1 VPHTIPVTRYFPR
14 DNVAWHLEEP
24 RVLRKLSLSLP
35 AMAVIAGL
43 LVRLIRVGVSEMS
56 ASWWG
61 VFGAVAL
68 GVIVLLTTATAH
80 LGNYPVKQW
89 MWRAPLFGLAEGAA
103 EAGVSAL
110 LTVIG
115 VERLGSARA
124 HLSDW
129 PSMATDTIVGTP
141 GLAFLDGRV
150 VMVSLF
156 ALVLAGV
163 VQVVR
168 YLLLRSEHRD
178 HTAVAIHEEHERQEQ
193 AASQHVE

>member
-1 VPHTIPVTRYFPR
+1 MHYTHVARYFPR

-24 RVLRKLSLSLP
+24 RVFRKLTLSLP
-35 AMAVIAGL
+35 AMAIAAGV
-43 LVRLIRVGVSEMS
+43 LVRLIRVGVGGMS

-61 VFGAVAL
+61 VFGAIAL
-68 GVIVLLTTATAH
+68 GMVVLLTIATAH

-89 MWRAPLFGLAEGAA
+89 LWRAPLFGLAEGAA
-103 EAGVSAL
+103 EAGASAL
-110 LTVIG
+110 LTMLG
-115 VERLGSARA
+115 VEVLGSTRA

-129 PSMATDTIVGTP
+129 PSMATDTIIGTP
-141 GLAFLDGRV
+141 GLGFVDGRI

-168 YLLLRSEHRD
+168 YLLLRSEDRD
-178 HTAVAIHEEHERQEQ
+178 TTAIAIHEEHERQEQ
-193 AASQHVE
+193 AAAERAE

>member
-1 VPHTIPVTRYFPR
+1 MTRYFPR

-24 RVLRKLSLSLP
+24 RVVRKLTLSLP

-43 LVRLIRVGVSEMS
+43 LVRLIRVGASGIS
-56 ASWWG
+56 ANWWG
-61 VFGAVAL
+61 VFAGIAL
-68 GVIVLLTTATAH
+68 GLIVLLTIATAH

-89 MWRAPLFGLAEGAA
+89 LWRAPLFGLAEGAA

-115 VERLGSARA
+115 VERLGSTRA

-141 GLAFLDGRV
+141 GLAFLDGRI
-150 VMVSLF
+150 VMVSIF

-168 YLLLRSEHRD
+168 FLLLRSENRD

-193 AASQHVE
+193 AASHQAD

>member
-1 VPHTIPVTRYFPR
+1 MPPRYFPR
-14 DNVAWHLEEP
+14 DKVEWQLEEP
-24 RVLRKLSLSLP
+24 RVFRKITLSLP
-35 AMAVIAGL
+35 AMAVIAGV
-43 LVRLIRVGVSEMS
+43 LVRLIRVGISGTT

-61 VFGAVAL
+61 VFGAIAL
-68 GVIVLLTTATAH
+68 GLVVLLTLATAH
-80 LGNYPVKQW
+80 LGNYPVRQW
-89 MWRAPLFGLAEGAA
+89 LWRAPLFGLAEGAA

-110 LTVIG
+110 LTVMG

-129 PSMATDTIVGTP
+129 PSMATDTIIGTP
-141 GLAFLDGRV
+141 GLVFLDGRV

-168 YLLLRSEHRD
+168 FLLLRSEHRD

-193 AASQHVE
+193 AASHHAD

>member
-1 VPHTIPVTRYFPR
+1 VARYFPR

-24 RVLRKLSLSLP
+24 RVLRKLTLSLL
-35 AMAVIAGL
+35 AMAAIAGL
-43 LVRLIRVGVSEMS
+43 LVRLIRVGVSEIS
-56 ASWWG
+56 PSWWG
-61 VFGAVAL
+61 VFGAIAL
-68 GVIVLLTTATAH
+68 GLIVLLTIATAH
-80 LGNYPVKQW
+80 LGNYPVRQW
-89 MWRAPLFGLAEGAA
+89 LWRAPLFGLAEGAA

-110 LTVIG
+110 LTLIG
-115 VERLGSARA
+115 VERLGSTRA

-129 PSMATDTIVGTP
+129 PSMATDTIIGTP
-141 GLAFLDGRV
+141 GLAFLDGRI

-168 YLLLRSEHRD
+168 FLLLRSENRD
-178 HTAVAIHEEHERQEQ
+178 HTAVAIHEEHERQE

>member
-1 VPHTIPVTRYFPR
+1 VTRYFPR

-24 RVLRKLSLSLP
+24 RVLRKLTLSLP
-35 AMAVIAGL
+35 AMAVIAGI
-43 LVRLIRVGVSEMS
+43 LVRLIRVGASELS
-56 ASWWG
+56 TSWWG
-61 VFGAVAL
+61 VFGGIAL
-68 GVIVLLTTATAH
+68 GLIVLLTTATAH

-89 MWRAPLFGLAEGAA
+89 LWRAPLFGVAEGAA

-115 VERLGSARA
+115 VERLGSTRA

-141 GLAFLDGRV
+141 GLEFLDGRV
-150 VMVSLF
+150 VMVSVF

-168 YLLLRSEHRD
+168 YLLLRSENRD

-193 AASQHVE
+193 AASQQAE

>member
-1 VPHTIPVTRYFPR
+1 MARYFPR
-14 DNVAWHLEEP
+14 DRVEWHLEEP
-24 RVLRKLSLSLP
+24 RVLRKLTLSLP
-35 AMAVIAGL
+35 AMAAISGV
-43 LVRLIRVGVSEMS
+43 LVRLIRVGISGIS

-61 VFGAVAL
+61 VFGAIAL
-68 GVIVLLTTATAH
+68 GLIVLLTIATAH

-89 MWRAPLFGLAEGAA
+89 LWRAPLFGLAEGAA

-110 LTVIG
+110 LTAMG
-115 VERLGSARA
+115 VERLGSTRA

-129 PSMATDTIVGTP
+129 PSMATDTIIGTR

-168 YLLLRSEHRD
+168 FLLLRSEHRD

-193 AASQHVE
+193 AASDRAE

>member
-1 VPHTIPVTRYFPR
+1 MARYFPR

-24 RVLRKLSLSLP
+24 RVFRKLTLSLP

-43 LVRLIRVGVSEMS
+43 LVRLLRVGVSEITI
-56 ASWWG
+56 SWWG
-61 VFGAVAL
+61 IFGAIAL
-68 GVIVLLTTATAH
+68 GLIILLTIATAH

-89 MWRAPLFGLAEGAA
+89 LWRAPLFGLAEGAA
-103 EAGVSAL
+103 ESGVSAL
-110 LTVIG
+110 LTVMG
-115 VERLGSARA
+115 VERLGSTRA

-141 GLAFLDGRV
+141 GLAFLDGRI

-168 YLLLRSEHRD
+168 FLLLRSENRD

-193 AASQHVE
+193 AASHQAD